1 MTFFDVQRVR
11 EQFPILQQQINGYP
25 LVYLDS
31 AATAHK
37 PECVLQAMFD
47 FYRSDN
53 ANVHRSAH
61 TLAARATHKFE
72 RARQRVADFLNARS
86 SHEII
91 WTRGTTESINLVAQ
105 TWGRRNLQPGDEL
118 LLSAMEH
125 HANLVTWQQIAIET
139 GAQLRIIPLLENGDL
154 DMQAYQNLLSART
167 RLVAVVQV
175 SNVLGTVNPVA
186 EIVRLAKQAGA
197 LTLIDGAQ
205 AVAHAPVDVQA
216 LDCDFYAFS
225 GHKVYGPTGIGV
237 LYGRQELLAQLPPWQ
252 FGGEMIEK
260 VSFTE
265 TQFSLPPLRFEA
277 GTPAIAEALGLSA
290 ALDFLCQQQDA
301 GAEEYQQQLLQRLLQ
316 GLQQIDGVS
325 LVGQPAQRQGVVSIV
340 LTRAHHHDVCQLLD
354 AQGIAVRSGHHCAMP
369 LLSQLGLAGTLRI
382 SLGVYNSEEEIDLF
396 LQALRQALELL
407 HD

>member
-154 DMQAYQNLLSART
+154 DMQAYRNLLSART

-290 ALDFLCQQQDA
+290 ALDFLCQQQAA

-369 LLSQLGLAGTLRI
+369 LLGQLGLAGTLRI

>member
-37 PECVLQAMFD
+37 PECVLQAMLD

-86 SHEII
+86 SDEII

-154 DMQAYQNLLSART
+154 DMQAYRNLLSART

-175 SNVLGTVNPVA
+175 SNVLGTVNPVT
-186 EIVRLAKQAGA
+186 EIVRLAKQVGA

-205 AVAHAPVDVQA
+205 AVAHTPVDVQA

-290 ALDFLCQQQDA
+290 ALDFLCQQQAA

>member
-290 ALDFLCQQQDA
+290 ALDFLCQQQAA

-369 LLSQLGLAGTLRI
+369 LLGQLGLAGTLRI

>member
-1 MTFFDVQRVR
+1 MTSFDVQRVR
-11 EQFPILQQQINGYP
+11 GQFLILQQQINGYP

-37 PECVLQAMFD
+37 PECVLQAMLD
-47 FYRSDN
+47 FYRTDN

-61 TLAARATHKFE
+61 TLASRATQKFE
-72 RARQRVADFLNARS
+72 QARQRVADFLHAR
-86 SHEII
+86 HREEII

-105 TWGRRNLQPGDEL
+105 TWGLQSLQAGDEI

-125 HANLVTWQQIAIET
+125 HANLVTWQQVARQT
-139 GAQLRIIPLLENGDL
+139 GARLRIIPLLESGEL
-154 DMQAYQNLLSART
+154 DMQAYQAMLSTRT
-167 RLVAVVQV
+167 RMVAIVHV

-186 EIVRLAKQAGA
+186 DVVRLAKQAGA

-216 LDCDFYAFS
+216 LGCDFYAFS

-237 LYGRQELLAQLPPWQ
+237 LYGRKEILTQLPPWQ
-252 FGGEMIEK
+252 FGGEMIRK
-260 VSFTE
+260 VTFTE
-265 TQFSLPPLRFEA
+265 SEFSLPPLRFEA
-277 GTPAIAEALGLSA
+277 GTPAIAEAVGLSA
-290 ALDFLCQQQDA
+290 ALDFLCEQLAA
-301 GAEEYQQQLLQRLLQ
+301 GAEAYQQQLLQRLLQ

-325 LVGQPAQRQGVVSIV
+325 LVGQPAARQGVVSVV
-340 LTRAHHHDVCQLLD
+340 LAHAHHHDVCQLLD

-369 LLSQLGLAGTLRI
+369 LLHSMGLAGTLRI
-382 SLGVYNSEEEIDLF
+382 SLGVYNNETEIDAF

>member
-139 GAQLRIIPLLENGDL
+139 GAPLRIIPLLENGDL

-237 LYGRQELLAQLPPWQ
+237 LYSRQELLAQLPPWQ

-290 ALDFLCQQQDA
+290 ALDFLCQQQAA